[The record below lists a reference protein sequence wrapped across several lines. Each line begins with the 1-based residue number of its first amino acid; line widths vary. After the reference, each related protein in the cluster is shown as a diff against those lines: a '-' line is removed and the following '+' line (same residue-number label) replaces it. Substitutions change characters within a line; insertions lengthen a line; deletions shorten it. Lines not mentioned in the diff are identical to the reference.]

1 MSIQPADPPGSAGSA
16 DPSLPAD
23 PAGSARLTD
32 PAAPSGQPGP
42 AATAD
47 HLAAAE
53 PPRAV
58 GLADPSSPAEAAEP
72 GSRTGSPRPG
82 GWSRTVQTFRAYDP
96 LGGRG
101 PNGPIE
107 RLMSTVI
114 RKLSWSRLSEPRVAL
129 AVSGAGLLLGMLVGA
144 MAPNSETLPIRLP
157 LTRLLQQSH
166 VLPSLGHHSI
176 IAGAMLYTGDILA
189 CLGLAGML
197 WAHSQGWR
205 PDPRRL
211 LLASAAIVAVMVSL
225 TPVGSS
231 DTASYA
237 AYGRIASL
245 GGNPYRLSPLVL
257 RHTAYWAVI
266 GTAWRRQP
274 SVYGPVATVIQSFA
288 ARIGGPNIATTIWI
302 LMILNGIVF
311 IGVGW
316 LLLKTSDDPVRAT
329 LFWVA
334 NPVIIQQLVSG
345 GHLDTFVAAAAICSI
360 QVARRVSGMWG
371 DVLIGV
377 LIGLACGVKINAA
390 LIGIGLAWPLLR
402 RHEWMRTARI
412 TVVSLVTVALV
423 YAYYGLGAL
432 KPLLNASKLVALP
445 SPWRLFQVAAETAGL
460 SPATVGTLISCLWP
474 IAMIVVA
481 WFIYQRISSD
491 QPREVVAPFALTFS
505 WILVAPWV
513 FPWYTAIAWV
523 ALTQV
528 PRNRMTRWLAIVTV
542 FLALWR
548 SGGGHGIISG

>member
-1 MSIQPADPPGSAGSA
+1 MAEVTRVSSHSAPGSAG
-16 DPSLPAD
+16 
-23 PAGSARLTD
+23 
-32 PAAPSGQPGP
+32 PGG
-42 AATAD
+42 
-47 HLAAAE
+47 
-53 PPRAV
+53 R
-58 GLADPSSPAEAAEP
+58 
-72 GSRTGSPRPG
+72 SRT
-82 GWSRTVQTFRAYDP
+82 Y
-96 LGGRG
+96 G
-101 PNGPIE
+101 PVEGHGPTGPIE
-107 RLMSTVI
+107 RVVSTVI
-114 RKLSWSRLSEPRVAL
+114 RKLAWSKLSDPRVAIT
-129 AVSGAGLLLGMLVGA
+129 VSGVGLLLGMLVGA
-144 MAPNSETLPIRLP
+144 TAPNTDTLPIKLP
-157 LTRLLQQSH
+157 LSYL
-166 VLPSLGHHSI
+166 LPSLKHDGI
-176 IAGAMLYTGDILA
+176 LAMTMLYTGDILA

-211 LLASAAIVAVMVSL
+211 LLVSAGIVAVMVSL

-237 AYGRIASL
+237 AYGRIAAQ
-245 GGNPYRLSPLVL
+245 GGNPYTTNPQAWGD
-257 RHTAYWAVI
+257 HAYSFAV
-266 GTAWRRQP
+266 GSVWKKQS
-274 SVYGPVATVIQSFA
+274 SVYGPFATVIQRFA
-288 ARIGGPNIATTIWI
+288 ASIGGPNVATTIWV

-311 IGVGW
+311 IGVGL

-329 LFWVA
+329 LFWTA

-412 TVVSLVTVALV
+412 AVMSMVTVVLQYSF
-423 YAYYGLGAL
+423 YGIYAL
-432 KPLLNASKLVALP
+432 KPLLDGTKWVVLP
-445 SPWRLFQVAAETAGL
+445 SPWWLFQVSGEALGIDKATM
-460 SPATVGTLISCLWP
+460 ATVISCLWP

-481 WFIYQRISSD
+481 RFIYRRISSD
-491 QPREVVAPFALTFS
+491 QPREVVAPFALTFA

-513 FPWYTAIAWV
+513 FPWYTAIAWA

-528 PRNRMTRWLAIVTV
+528 PRNRMTRWLAMVTV
-542 FLALWR
+542 FLALWH
-548 SGGGHGIISG
+548 SGGGQGVPGR